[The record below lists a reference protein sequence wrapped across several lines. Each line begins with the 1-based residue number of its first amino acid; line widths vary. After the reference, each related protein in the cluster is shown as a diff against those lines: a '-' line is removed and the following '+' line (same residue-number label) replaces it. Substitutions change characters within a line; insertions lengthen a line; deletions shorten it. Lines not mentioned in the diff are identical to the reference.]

1 MDMPSRIEQL
11 VQAAGI
17 LLVPSAELYPA
28 LHRPGDAGLTLLVME
43 NKLGRAVM
51 ALQGAHLLAFQPAG
65 QKEMLWLS
73 PKCVLAPGVPIRGG
87 IPLCVPWFGPG
98 PRGAP
103 QHGFGRTMEWTLAD
117 AERCA
122 DGATRVVLE
131 LAGDASVSPA
141 WPHAFQ
147 FRLDVVVGS
156 SLQLTLRVE
165 NRSATPAPV
174 AFAFHAYFAVP
185 DVRQARVTGLEGT
198 TYLDKVDQF
207 ARKVQTGE
215 VAITGLTDRIYL
227 DVPAVQVLR
236 TGAGDVHIASDATC
250 AVVWNVW
257 THDAAIADIGEGNH
271 TGYLCVE
278 RGDVADR
285 AGMIPAGG
293 AYSAHLTLS

>member
-1 MDMPSRIEQL
+1 MSSMIEQL
-11 VQAAGI
+11 VRAAGI
-17 LLVPSAELYPA
+17 RLAHSTEIYPA
-28 LHRPGDAGLTLLVME
+28 LHQPGDAGLPLLVME

-65 QKEMLWLS
+65 QREMLWLS

-98 PRGAP
+98 PAGAQ

-117 AERCA
+117 AERRA

-147 FRLDVVVGS
+147 FRLDAVVGS

-165 NRSATPAPV
+165 NRSAMPAPV

-185 DVRQARVTGLEGT
+185 DVTQARVTGLEGT
-198 TYLDKVDQF
+198 TYLDKVEQF
-207 ARKVQTGE
+207 ARKVQARE

-227 DVPAVQVLR
+227 DVPAVQMLR
-236 TGAGDVHIASDATC
+236 TGAGDVRIASEATC
-250 AVVWNVW
+250 AVVWNAW
-257 THDAAIADIGEGNH
+257 TQDAAIADIGEGNH

-285 AGMIPAGG
+285 AAMIPAGG
-293 AYSAHLTLS
+293 AYSADLTLS

>member
-1 MDMPSRIEQL
+1 MPRMIEQL

-17 LLVPSAELYPA
+17 RLVPSAELYPA
-28 LHRPGDAGLTLLVME
+28 LHRPGDAGLPVLVVE

-51 ALQGAHLLAFQPAG
+51 ALQGAHLLAFQPSRHR
-65 QKEMLWLS
+65 EMLWLS

-98 PRGAP
+98 PSGAP
-103 QHGFGRTMEWTLAD
+103 QHGFGRTMAWTLAG

-122 DGATRVVLE
+122 DGATRVALE

-147 FRLDVVVGS
+147 FRLDVEVGA
-156 SLQLTLRVE
+156 SLQLALRVE
-165 NRSATPAPV
+165 NRSATPASV

-185 DVRQARVTGLEGT
+185 DVTQARVTGLEGT
-198 TYLDKVDQF
+198 TYLDKVEQF

-215 VAITGLTDRIYL
+215 VAITGLTDRIYH
-227 DVPAVQVLR
+227 DVPTVQVLR
-236 TGAGDVHIASDATC
+236 TGTGDVRIASDTKC
-250 AVVWNVW
+250 AVVWNAW
-257 THDAAIADIGEGNH
+257 THDATIADIGEGNH

-285 AGMIPAGG
+285 ALVIPAGG
-293 AYSAHLTLS
+293 AYRAHLTLS